1 MSRLTFPLIKTPV
14 VVALSLGALSLGAL
28 SLSLAACGGG
38 GATTAIQTQTTGQQL
53 IDLKSAL
60 DAGVIT
66 QREYDTKRREILRHD

>member
-1 MSRLTFPLIKTPV
+1 MSRLTFPLTTAPV
-14 VVALSLGALSLGAL
+14 VIALSLGAL

-53 IDLKSAL
+53 IDLKTAL

-66 QREYDTKRREILRHD
+66 QREYDTKRREILRHN

>member
-1 MSRLTFPLIKTPV
+1 MSRLTFPLITTPV
-14 VVALSLGALSLGAL
+14 VVALSLGALST
-28 SLSLAACGGG
+28 SLAACGGG

-66 QREYDTKRREILRHD
+66 QREYDTKRREILRHN

>member
-1 MSRLTFPLIKTPV
+1 MSRLTFPLTTAPV
-14 VVALSLGALSLGAL
+14 VIALSLGAL